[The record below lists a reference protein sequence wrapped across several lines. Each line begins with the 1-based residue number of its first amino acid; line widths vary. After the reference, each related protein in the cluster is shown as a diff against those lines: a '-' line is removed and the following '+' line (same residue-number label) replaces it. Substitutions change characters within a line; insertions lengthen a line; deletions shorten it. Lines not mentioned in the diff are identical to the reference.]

1 MYLSVLIKK
10 MSQYAVQQSSIF
22 YQQNVVLQWIMIILQ
37 FVHFLKLS
45 TPCVL
50 AVNFLFLF
58 QLNS

>member
-1 MYLSVLIKK
+1 